1 MSEII
6 PLYGSQNST
15 YSQAVWNDTIG
26 KRSFELSNHLGNVL
40 TVISDKVIQYDD
52 ANNGDIDWFLADIR
66 QSTDYSAFG
75 VQLENR
81 NLLLTGVGEDYSL
94 GFQGQFED
102 DEFKGEGNSV
112 NYSFRMHDPRLGRFF
127 AIDPLTSEFPWNS
140 PYAFSENIVINAV
153 ELEGLETAYV
163 YNVTYSGKEKKVKKS
178 HNYENNN
185 NFNQRVYRYFNANG
199 EVAKELVQKLDSK
212 GKVIS
217 NQIQT
222 YASDGNP
229 TTHTT
234 PLLSKSTIGEKESIS
249 EKLPAFMKDG
259 NMEGGDDAAN
269 TGGDYNG
276 TSGMYNAADDLDWI
290 GDKLSYFPTP
300 ITLKMGTILQ
310 GEADVLRSIADY
322 NTLDYKTATKNLGIR
337 AITFGLDKKIGKDIE
352 KAGFSK
358 EKKYVTEQAVRKTID
373 GIKEAGTTKP

>member
-1 MSEII
+1 M
-6 PLYGSQNST
+6 
-15 YSQAVWNDTIG
+15 
-26 KRSFELSNHLGNVL
+26 
-40 TVISDKVIQYDD
+40 
-52 ANNGDIDWFLADIR
+52 
-66 QSTDYSAFG
+66 
-75 VQLENR
+75 
-81 NLLLTGVGEDYSL
+81 
-94 GFQGQFED
+94 D
-102 DEFKGEGNSV
+102 DEIRGEGNSV

-163 YNVTYSGKEKKVKKS
+163 YNVTYNGKEKKVKKS

-199 EVAKELVQKLDSK
+199 EVVKEIVQKLDSK

-269 TGGDYNG
+269 TGGDYSG
-276 TSGMYNAADDLDWI
+276 TSGMYNAADDMDWV
-290 GDKLSYFPTP
+290 GDKMSYIPTP
-300 ITLKMGTILQ
+300 FTTGMGKFLQ
-310 GEADVLRSIADY
+310 AEADALRTIADY
-322 NTLDYKTATKNLGIR
+322 NSLSTSDANKNLGVR
-337 AITFGLDKKIGKDIE
+337 LVTFGVDESMGKTLKKNNNVV
-352 KAGFSK
+352 
-358 EKKYVTEQAVRKTID
+358 KKYIEEQVVRKTTDKVKDALI
-373 GIKEAGTTKP
+373 EKPQ